1 MMEAIS
7 GSTGLGP
14 VQGSNVTSSM
24 DELLPLV
31 LQLTSAEQVRNFNMV
46 LLCSS
51 YDFNPSM
58 LMTPDLI
65 VVQLTISVIHLQIYS
80 VRVYY

>member
-31 LQLTSAEQVRNFNMV
+31 LQLTSAEQVRNFQHGSLV
-46 LLCSS
+46 
-51 YDFNPSM
+51 
-58 LMTPDLI
+58 
-65 VVQLTISVIHLQIYS
+65 
-80 VRVYY
+80 